1 MAESIIAV
9 IFAII
14 MIVAHII
21 KNIKEAA
28 EAAKQ
33 QQRQQK
39 PVEAEDDLVMIT
51 RPKQNKPPKVNKPPP
66 ARQPLRDT
74 SLGYPSSLS
83 DSAPPKRQALT
94 KRLAPQGEGER
105 FGVDP
110 GTLDAANIVAPT
122 IDPSVK
128 PELDSITGIYEEG
141 VQFGDRSKSA
151 ITLDIADYF
160 ARPEGIIHAVI
171 LAEVLNRPPWIESA
185 RQQSSFLT
193 AETQRITRGAKG

>member
-33 QQRQQK
+33 QQQQQK
-39 PVEAEDDLVMIT
+39 PVAADDDLVLVT
-51 RPKQNKPPKVNKPPP
+51 RPKQKKPPP

-83 DSAPPKRQALT
+83 NSAPPKRQALT

-128 PELDSITGIYEEG
+128 PELESITGIYEEG

-151 ITLDIADYF
+151 LTLDIADYF

-171 LAEVLNRPPWIESA
+171 LAEVLNRPAWIEPA
-185 RQQSSFLT
+185 RQQ
-193 AETQRITRGAKG
+193 I